1 MANINIYGKLYNNTV
16 DKIIAGAEQ
25 IWDTTQSKMQDIIN
39 AELYA
44 GITDFK
50 DQLGQPNGIA
60 TLGGDGKIPSS
71 QLPSYVDD
79 VLEYDNKSAF
89 PQTGE
94 AGKIYIAKNTNLTYR
109 WSGSAYVEISQSLAL
124 GETSSTAYAGDKGKA
139 NRDAISS
146 LPSTLI
152 SEVSLGTRDANQI
165 VLNINKATKSGLN
178 YSSPAAANVTLTTA
192 STSMAGLMNATDK
205 GKLDDLMSSSEFEDK
220 FNKYL
225 PLAGGTLSGDLFRVE
240 SGDVKRSKM
249 TNLEISVYDSIN
261 STCKAMLSC
270 TTNYGVVEVG
280 NSTKS
285 KNTHMD
291 ANTGITF
298 TGDNMG
304 IRTSSGGNT
313 TTFWNT
319 SGTTTVMEAFT
330 KEEIEDICV

>member
-44 GITDFK
+44 GITDFE

-94 AGKIYIAKNTNLTYR
+94 AGKIYVAKDTNLTYR
-109 WSGSAYVEISQSLAL
+109 WSGSDYIEISQSLAL

-165 VLNINKATKSGLN
+165 ILNINKATKSGLN
-178 YSSPAAANVTLTTA
+178 YGSPAAANVTLTTA
-192 STSMAGLMNATDK
+192 STSMAGLMSAADK
-205 GKLDDLMSSSEFEDK
+205 GKLDDLMSSSELEDK
-220 FNKYL
+220 FNEYL
-225 PLAGGTLSGDLFRVE
+225 PLAGGTLSGDLFRVT

-270 TTNYGVVEVG
+270 TSNYGVVEVG
-280 NSTKS
+280 NSTNS

-298 TGDNMG
+298 IGDNMG
-304 IRTSSGGNT
+304 IKTSSGGNT

-319 SGTTTVMEAFT
+319 SGTTTVMEALT
-330 KEEIEDICV
+330 EEEIEDICV